1 MSKNPRLNDPYL
13 NEFIY
18 SLVYNMSHIEKM
30 RLPGRYRQL
39 LGKEAAAQRFIAGSS
54 MEVKLEFL
62 AMVGITWF
70 MGFCAVGQDV
80 PPLIVK
86 LVKDFSAKSKAAVL
100 KEAAAQKFFFTA
112 DKHVMHSFGL
122 VSQISHSNQYRVNMA
137 YIRSV
142 YHLENWDKKFEE
154 PTTDN
159 MFAAGEAAARAARI
173 INKALSHYENSAT
186 YDLTQTQLRVLLYM
200 YDRLNAYVKE
210 EDVYAYF
217 VGFMPKPS
225 LIKAIRKLHRDYL
238 LRRSAT
244 DGSAY
249 TITATGVTK
258 AQSFL
263 QNVTQE

>member
-62 AMVGITWF
+62 AMVGIKWF

-122 VSQISHSNQYRVNMA
+122 VSRFHTPISTGSTWRISGQCTIWRTGIKNL
-137 YIRSV
+137 RSP
-142 YHLENWDKKFEE
+142 L
-154 PTTDN
+154 
-159 MFAAGEAAARAARI
+159 RI
-173 INKALSHYENSAT
+173 ICLQQE
-186 YDLTQTQLRVLLYM
+186 
-200 YDRLNAYVKE
+200 
-210 EDVYAYF
+210 
-217 VGFMPKPS
+217 
-225 LIKAIRKLHRDYL
+225 
-238 LRRSAT
+238 RRRP
-244 DGSAY
+244 G
-249 TITATGVTK
+249 
-258 AQSFL
+258 L
-263 QNVTQE
+263 PEL